1 MTPQVRLLPQTLPLV
16 ATLAAGDL
24 RSASSLSGVT
34 VTPYIGEYGWLWRL
48 RLQQVQRT
56 PVDLD
61 WIARLLLTD
70 RGEVVGHAGF
80 HSAPDAAD
88 SVEVAYS
95 VDPAHR
101 RNGYARA
108 ALALLLDRASRDDVA
123 VVRASI
129 APDNVGSLAV
139 IAHFGFVQVGEQWDD
154 EDGRELVFE
163 LPLDG
168 HYGREHGHGISRA

>member
-1 MTPQVRLLPQTLPLV
+1 MRRRITPEVQLLRQNLPVLR
-16 ATLAAGDL
+16 ALAADDL
-24 RSASSLSGVT
+24 EYASDLSGVT
-34 VTPYIGEYGWLWRL
+34 VTPFIDEYGWLWRL
-48 RLQQVQRT
+48 RWEQVQHS

-61 WIARLLLTD
+61 WIAGLIITET
-70 RGEVVGHAGF
+70 GQVVGHAGF
-80 HSAPDAAD
+80 HSAPDTAA

-108 ALALLLDRASRDDVA
+108 ALGRLLERARRDGVA

-129 APDNVGSLAV
+129 SPDNVGSLAL

-154 EDGRELVFE
+154 QDGLELVFE
-163 LPLDG
+163 LPL
-168 HYGREHGHGISRA
+168 HQIR